1 MSQYGARAMEGMVA
15 SAIFV
20 IVIGCLTIVF
30 RKPLARDTVKRY
42 NQFYGLNLGRRAT
55 NVWEYWIVLIGVGLM
70 VMGVLHLLGVGRA
83 GSGL

>member
-1 MSQYGARAMEGMVA
+1 MEEMVA

-42 NQFYGLNLGRRAT
+42 NQFHGLNLGRRAT
-55 NVWEYWIVLIGVGLM
+55 KVREYWIVLIGVGGI
-70 VMGVLHLLGVGRA
+70 VMGVLSLLGVGRA